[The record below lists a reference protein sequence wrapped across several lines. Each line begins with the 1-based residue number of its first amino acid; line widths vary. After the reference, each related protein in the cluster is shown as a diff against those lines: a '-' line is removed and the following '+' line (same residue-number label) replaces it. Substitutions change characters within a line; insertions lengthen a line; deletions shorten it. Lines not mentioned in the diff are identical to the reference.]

1 MERIRH
7 VGSVVLE
14 IAETVDD
21 SSLKERANLLFKKL
35 LDILARLN
43 SKASDEL
50 ASSQLQPPMSS
61 LLSR

>member
-61 LLSR
+61 LLSK